1 MCKIPRRVMRSEH
14 YEILI
19 QSVSQDFNAILDH
32 FSRGLQHMTIRS
44 LPFVIVPCFEEFPTV
59 L

>member
-1 MCKIPRRVMRSEH
+1 MRPEH

-44 LPFVIVPCFEEFPTV
+44 LPFVIVPCFEEFSTV